1 MKKLSKFLLV
11 VVLALGLAFTGLLVA
26 CNDNSEENNGTETK
40 ITDGR
45 WHWAA
50 ENFEVSL
57 KLKEDGTFYMSVFMA
72 GNDTAGTWELKD
84 QQKTYYKI
92 EQGSTPAEGDDQT
105 QYTAEQTLVLTSYSG
120 TVYEAAY
127 ADDTLWQCAFPGMGS
142 RTLTHDKDYE
152 WKTEDEVSI
161 RILSVTMPKDA
172 NRNLVLYHDGTLAD
186 QVNDYIE
193 GTWTQTSTGY
203 DLKDEDG
210 EKYAAVTQVAD
221 GKCTYTPVN
230 GTAVELYTTAWE
242 ADYTLSGSAQA
253 TMKGETEAE
262 AVTVT
267 LSLWQDNSADVV
279 VMDFSYQSHTVLSGS
294 YEKNSDS
301 SMTVTFG
308 ETEVAITAPDAQG
321 EISATF
327 NVPAGDI
334 FADAFSATVKG
345 VSDTFI
351 YAGTATEKE
360 GFGGDFGIQLT
371 DDGAVQLIAMLDGTY
386 TIVGAAGSGPVEMPV
401 TFATGTYDD
410 EYVFTY
416 TDADNV
422 VQTAVPELDTSN
434 QLVIK
439 FNNVALSGASFP
451 VTLKAD
457 VTITLGNTWD
467 FLAAGDF
474 TTTKTA
480 ASCDQSSFVNVTDV
494 FLFMK
499 DGKFEVAYA
508 FTQGGDAAVS
518 SALIGTY
525 TLNTNGEVAFTV
537 DDDVFT
543 TNEGAVTFN
552 YSQSPIPT
560 MTFNFTFSFTVENK
574 TVSYADSNGDVPYQT
589 ETGAVSISGA
599 RLDIRDDTFALYISA
614 MGQTIKI
621 AEGTT
626 TTANDVMTFTF
637 ASTAIVGDMT
647 FAGTWSATS
656 FEVQDGSVTFIGNNC
671 TLAGGNVQLG
681 TVTFVFDIVA

>member
-11 VVLALGLAFTGLLVA
+11 IVLALGLACMGILAA
-26 CNDNSEENNGTETK
+26 CNDDTTKGGSETK

-72 GNDTAGTWELKD
+72 GNETAGTWELKD

-92 EQGSTPAEGDDQT
+92 EQGATPAEGDDQT

-172 NRNLVLYHDGTLAD
+172 NRNLTLYHDGTLAD

-193 GTWTQTSTGY
+193 GTWTQTSIGY

-210 EKYAAVTQVAD
+210 EKYASVTQVAD

-230 GTAVELYTTAWE
+230 GTALELYTTAWE
-242 ADYTLSGSAQA
+242 ADYTLTGEAQA

-262 AVTVT
+262 TVTVT
-267 LSLWQDNSADVV
+267 LNLWQDNSADVV
-279 VMDFSYQSHTVLSGS
+279 VMDLSYQSYTVLSGS

-308 ETEVAITAPDAQG
+308 ETEVAVSVPDAQG
-321 EISATF
+321 EISATI

-334 FADAFSATVKG
+334 FEAEFPATVKG
-345 VSDTFI
+345 VSDITI
-351 YAGTATEKE
+351 YKGTASNLQNFSGT
-360 GFGGDFGIQLT
+360 LT
-371 DDGAVQLIAMLDGTY
+371 YELVEDSVQMTASLDGSY
-386 TIVGAAGSGPVEMPV
+386 SISASVSAYGQSMAGVFASG
-401 TFATGTYDD
+401 TFTD
-410 EYVFTY
+410 EYIFSY
-416 TDADNV
+416 TDADGV
-422 VQTAVPELDTSN
+422 SQTAAPVLNENN
-434 QLVIK
+434 QLVVTFVK
-439 FNNVALSGASFP
+439 LTTADVPGFSG
-451 VTLKAD
+451 TMD

-467 FLAAGDF
+467 FLAAGDYV
-474 TTTKTA
+474 T
-480 ASCDQSSFVNVTDV
+480 TDV
-494 FLFMK
+494 TETYSSMAQVNGMIENGYLFMK
-499 DGKFEVAYA
+499 DGKFELSFSYA
-508 FTQGGDAAVS
+508 GNYASVMA
-518 SALIGTY
+518 GTY
-525 TLNTNGEVAFTV
+525 VEENGEITFTV
-537 DDDVFT
+537 GDKTFT
-543 TNEGAVTFN
+543 SNGGTVDFSATVNIGMEV
-552 YSQSPIPT
+552 SLS
-560 MTFNFTFSFTVENK
+560 FSFMVENK
-574 TVSYADSNGDVPYQT
+574 SLVYTSVNDADTPYQT
-589 ETGAVSISGA
+589 ENKSMAEITAGHLTMRDGSFTVTFDAKAAAMGGAAVNGNAFCEGTYVTEDGVTTFTVTTAGMEKTFTTDSNGIV
-599 RLDIRDDTFALYISA
+599 TFAYENYQI
-614 MGQTIKI
+614 MGMFS
-621 AEGTT
+621 G
-626 TTANDVMTFTF
+626 
-637 ASTAIVGDMT
+637 
-647 FAGTWSATS
+647 
-656 FEVQDGSVTFIGNNC
+656 
-671 TLAGGNVQLG
+671 G